1 MKDKN
6 KKKCIWIGI
15 IVLLILFI
23 IAIITIL
30 NIKEENNINSES
42 IQHGEIEY
50 DEVNKDNN
58 NLDPTEQTFIIKS
71 STENPIEKDN
81 IEIIKMEI
89 ISRANEL
96 QITTTLKNKT
106 KEILN
111 GFLIEINLLDKDGNI
126 ITNIA
131 ENSSERINANGEFTF
146 NSYVVDLPNDKA
158 IVSAEIESI
167 EKNNIQEEIEGSFEE
182 MDKQGNNL
190 INPE

>member
-1 MKDKN
+1 MKN
-6 KKKCIWIGI
+6 KKKYILIGI
-15 IVLLILFI
+15 IVLVILLI
-23 IAIITIL
+23 IAIIAIL
-30 NIKEENNINSES
+30 NIEKKNNINNENISNE
-42 IQHGEIEY
+42 EIEY
-50 DEVNKDNN
+50 DEVDQEK
-58 NLDPTEQTFIIKS
+58 NLDPTERTLIIKS

-106 KEILN
+106 KENLN

-126 ITNIA
+126 ITSIA
-131 ENSSERINANGEFTF
+131 ENSSEGINANCEFTF
-146 NSYVVDLPNDKA
+146 NSYVVGLSNSQD
-158 IVSAEIESI
+158 IVSAEIESL